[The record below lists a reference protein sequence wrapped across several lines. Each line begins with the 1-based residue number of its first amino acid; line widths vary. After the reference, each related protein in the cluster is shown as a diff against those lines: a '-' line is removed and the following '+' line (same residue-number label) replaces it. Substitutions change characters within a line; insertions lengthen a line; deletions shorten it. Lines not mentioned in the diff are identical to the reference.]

1 MILLSKAGTFG
12 KAYLE
17 WLSSMWDL
25 NIETNRLHKRREGTI
40 SKEKEN

>member
-12 KAYLE
+12 KAYLK

-25 NIETNRLHKRREGTI
+25 NIETNRLHKERGDY
-40 SKEKEN
+40 